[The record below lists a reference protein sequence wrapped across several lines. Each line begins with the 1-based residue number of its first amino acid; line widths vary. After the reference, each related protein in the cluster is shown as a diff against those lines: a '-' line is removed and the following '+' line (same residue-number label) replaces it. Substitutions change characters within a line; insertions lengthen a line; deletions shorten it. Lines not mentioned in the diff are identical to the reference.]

1 MSFKIEFHK
10 EGTEVY
16 QEVVAGIVNTMVRAN
31 QLRSQGWTVRVLND
45 AGQPL

>member
-1 MSFKIEFHK
+1 MSFKVEFHK
-10 EGTEVY
+10 DGTEVY
-16 QEVVAGIVNTMVRAN
+16 LEVVAGIVNAMFRAN